1 MQMYYSHFGLTRPP
15 FEFGVTP
22 GRIYEGR
29 EQREATAAILWG
41 LLHEP
46 SGYTLLVGEPGTGKT
61 TLINAVLAQHHH
73 IRTAYLSYP
82 KAEPIEIFRSALTHL
97 GSRAAQVTKYD
108 CVEAFRGCLKSLRGD
123 ERLALIFDEA
133 QALSPLLFEELRLL
147 VNCASLGERRM
158 QIVFVGQPS
167 ILKRL
172 EAPMLRQLNERI
184 GARVLLRPMPNG
196 DAQEYVEHRLK
207 ACNGSMT
214 KVFARRALDLIVQ
227 NSQGTPRKLNLLCH
241 NAMLSAY
248 AEGLKQVDA
257 ATVRKVV
264 GEFQNLLGSA
274 ADYPAEVQPAL
285 WRRVLKFGAAAML
298 FSSIGMGN
306 QVLSEASRTIS
317 RHV

>member
-1 MQMYYSHFGLTRPP
+1 MYYRHFGLTRPP

-61 TLINAVLAQHHH
+61 TLINAVLAQQQR
-73 IRTAYLSYP
+73 IRAAYLSYP
-82 KAEPIEIFRSALTHL
+82 KAEPLEIFRSALTQL
-97 GSRAAQVTKYD
+97 GSRATQLSKYD
-108 CVEAFRGCLKSLRGD
+108 CVEAFRKCLRSLRSD
-123 ERLALIFDEA
+123 QRLALIFDEA

-184 GARVLLRPMPNG
+184 GARVLLRPMPSG
-196 DAQEYVEHRLK
+196 DAQEYIEHRLR
-207 ACNGSMT
+207 ACNGALN
-214 KVFARRALDLIVQ
+214 KVFSHKALELIIQ
-227 NSQGTPRKLNLLCH
+227 NSRGIPRKLNLLCH

-248 AEGLKQVDA
+248 AEGLTKINA
-257 ATVRKVV
+257 ATVSKVI
-264 GEFQNLLGSA
+264 GEFQNLLGAINESPVEPRL
-274 ADYPAEVQPAL
+274 PA
-285 WRRVLKFGAAAML
+285 WRRFLRFGVAAML
-298 FSSIGMGN
+298 FSSIGIGGG
-306 QVLSEASRTIS
+306 VLEASKTIS
-317 RHV
+317 RQV

>member
-1 MQMYYSHFGLTRPP
+1 MYYRHFGLTRPP
-15 FEFGVTP
+15 FEFGIRP

-29 EQREATAAILWG
+29 EQREATAAISWG

-46 SGYTLLVGEPGTGKT
+46 SGYTLLVGVPGTGKT
-61 TLINAVLAQHHH
+61 TLINAVLAEHHQL
-73 IRTAYLSYP
+73 RAAYLSYP
-82 KAEPIEIFRSALTHL
+82 KAEPLEIFRNALTQL
-97 GSRAAQVTKYD
+97 GSRASQLSKYD
-108 CVEAFRGCLKSLRGD
+108 CVEAFRNCLKSLRGD

-184 GARVLLRPMPNG
+184 GARVLLRPMPNS
-196 DAQEYVEHRLK
+196 DAHEYIEHRLR
-207 ACNGSMT
+207 ACNGAVS
-214 KVFARRALDLIVQ
+214 KVFARKALDMIVQ
-227 NSQGTPRKLNLLCH
+227 NSRGIPRKLNLLCH

-248 AEGLKQVDA
+248 ADGMKQVNA
-257 ATVRKVV
+257 STVSKVIS
-264 GEFQNLLGSA
+264 EFQNLLGA
-274 ADYPAEVQPAL
+274 ASDSPAEIRPPV
-285 WRRVLKFGAAAML
+285 WRRFLKFGAAAML
-298 FSSIGMGN
+298 FSSIGIEKGLL
-306 QVLSEASRTIS
+306 QEASRTIS

>member
-1 MQMYYSHFGLTRPP
+1 MYFNHFGLTKPP

-61 TLINAVLAQHHH
+61 TLINAVLARHHKL
-73 IRTAYLSYP
+73 RAAYLSYP
-82 KAEPIEIFRSALTHL
+82 KAEPLEIFRNALTQL
-97 GSRAAQVTKYD
+97 GSKATQLSKYD
-108 CVEAFRGCLKSLRGD
+108 CVEAFRGCLRALRSD

-147 VNCASLGERRM
+147 VNCASFGERRM

-184 GARVLLRPMPNG
+184 GARVLLRPMPST
-196 DAQEYVEHRLK
+196 DAQEYIEHRLR
-207 ACNGSMT
+207 ACNGSVS
-214 KVFARRALDLIVQ
+214 KVFARKALELVVN
-227 NSQGTPRKLNLLCH
+227 NSRGIPRKVNLLCH
-241 NAMLSAY
+241 NSMLSAY
-248 AEGLKQVDA
+248 AQGLKQVNVS
-257 ATVRKVV
+257 TVSKVIS
-264 GEFQNLLGSA
+264 EFQNLLGAQS
-274 ADYPAEVQPAL
+274 DPPAGVQPPI
-285 WRRVLKFGAAAML
+285 WRRFLKFGAAATL
-298 FSSIGMGN
+298 FASIGIRNGLL
-306 QVLSEASRTIS
+306 QEALRTIS
-317 RHV
+317 H